1 MPKELSNRQK
11 TVLFS
16 IIENFIKEKKP
27 ISSSEILK
35 KSNLKVSSATVR
47 NDMQKLQHLNL
58 IFQPHSSAGRIP
70 TDKALRLYF
79 EAIKESFLVKGKNIE
94 LPQDY
99 KFYDINIMFDKFSKM
114 LSELTNSF
122 IILEFPDSRYIY
134 VTRAVVSDLTNDFY
148 QITLMTNL
156 GLSITRT
163 VEKYGFPSEKELE
176 KILNEGLIGK
186 SMHEIINIIKTKRI
200 EGEQDFRLINLY
212 NLIFLLAEEFFRNKF
227 IVNGL
232 ARVISSGYFNPK
244 EILFLSKLV
253 EDDKL
258 KVQLLSINPFDV
270 EIKATIGGEFKIQ
283 ELKNFVMIET
293 SYCHNANPLGK
304 IALLTFKYSDYRR
317 IYSVLN
323 EYTSRLSKII
333 SKNL

>member
-1 MPKELSNRQK
+1 MPKELSSRQK
-11 TVLFS
+11 AVLFS

-35 KSNLKVSSATVR
+35 KSNLNVSSATIR

-70 TDKALRLYF
+70 TDNALRLYF
-79 EAIKESFLVKGKNIE
+79 EAIKESFSVKSKNIE

-99 KFYDINIMFDKFSKM
+99 KFYDINIMFDKFSKI
-114 LSELTNSF
+114 LSELTNSLV
-122 IILEFPDSRYIY
+122 ILELPDSRYIY
-134 VTRAVVSDLTNDFY
+134 ITRAVVSDLTNDFY

-163 VEKYGFPSEKELE
+163 VEKYGFPSPKELE

-200 EGEQDFRLINLY
+200 EKEQDIRLVNLY

-232 ARVISSGYFNPK
+232 ARVISSGYFNTK
-244 EILFLSKLV
+244 ELLFLSKIV
-253 EDDKL
+253 EEDKI
-258 KVQLLSINPFDV
+258 KVQLLSMKPFDV
-270 EIKATIGGEFKIQ
+270 EIKATIGSEFKIV
-283 ELKNFVMIET
+283 ELKNFVLIET
-293 SYCHNANPLGK
+293 SYCHNVNPLGK
-304 IALLTFKYSDYRR
+304 IALLTFKYSDYRQ
-317 IYSVLN
+317 IYSILK

>member
-35 KSNLKVSSATVR
+35 KSNLNVSSATVR

-79 EAIKESFLVKGKNIE
+79 EAIKESFSVKGKNIE

-163 VEKYGFPSEKELE
+163 VEKYGFPSAKELE

-200 EGEQDFRLINLY
+200 EAEQDFRLINLY

-270 EIKATIGGEFKIQ
+270 EIKATIGGEFEIQ

>member
-11 TVLFS
+11 MVLFS
-16 IIENFIKEKKP
+16 IIENFIEEKKP

-35 KSNLKVSSATVR
+35 KSSLKVSSATIR
-47 NDMQKLQHLNL
+47 NDMQKLQHLGL

-79 EAIKESFLVKGKNIE
+79 EAIKESFSVKSKNIE
-94 LPQDY
+94 LPQEY
-99 KFYDINIMFDKFSKM
+99 KFYDINIMFDRFSKM
-114 LSELTNSF
+114 LSELSNSLV
-122 IILEFPDSRYIY
+122 ILELPDSRYIFI
-134 VTRAVVSDLTNDFY
+134 TRVVVSDLTNDFY

-163 VEKYGFPSEKELE
+163 VEKYGFPSSKELE
-176 KILNEGLIGK
+176 KILNEGLVGK
-186 SMHEIINIIKTKRI
+186 SMHEIINIIKIKSINEKDIRVM
-200 EGEQDFRLINLY
+200 NLY

-232 ARVISSGYFNPK
+232 ARIISSGYFNTK
-244 EILFLSKLV
+244 EILFLSKIV
-253 EDDKL
+253 EEDKM
-258 KVQLLSINPFDV
+258 KVQLLSLKPFNV
-270 EIKATIGGEFKIQ
+270 EIKTVIGNEFEIP
-283 ELKNFVMIET
+283 ELKNFVMFET

-304 IALLTFKYSDYRR
+304 VVLLTFKYSDYRK

>member
-1 MPKELSNRQK
+1 
-11 TVLFS
+11 
-16 IIENFIKEKKP
+16 
-27 ISSSEILK
+27 
-35 KSNLKVSSATVR
+35 
-47 NDMQKLQHLNL
+47 
-58 IFQPHSSAGRIP
+58 
-70 TDKALRLYF
+70 
-79 EAIKESFLVKGKNIE
+79 VKGKNIE

-200 EGEQDFRLINLY
+200 EGEQDF
-212 NLIFLLAEEFFRNKF
+212 
-227 IVNGL
+227 
-232 ARVISSGYFNPK
+232 
-244 EILFLSKLV
+244 
-253 EDDKL
+253 
-258 KVQLLSINPFDV
+258 
-270 EIKATIGGEFKIQ
+270 
-283 ELKNFVMIET
+283 

>member
-11 TVLFS
+11 KVLFS

-35 KSNLKVSSATVR
+35 KSNLSVSSATIR
-47 NDMQKLQHLNL
+47 NDMQKLQHLDL

-79 EAIKESFLVKGKNIE
+79 EAIKESFSVKSKNIE

-114 LSELTNSF
+114 LSELTNSLV
-122 IILEFPDSRYIY
+122 ILELPDSRYIY
-134 VTRAVVSDLTNDFY
+134 ITRAVVSDLTNDFY

-163 VEKYGFPSEKELE
+163 VEKFGFPSPKELE
-176 KILNEGLIGK
+176 KILNNGLIGK
-186 SMHEIINIIKTKRI
+186 SMHEIINIIKSKSI
-200 EGEQDFRLINLY
+200 EKEQDIRLMNLY
-212 NLIFLLAEEFFRNKF
+212 NLVFLLAEEFFRNKF

-232 ARVISSGYFNPK
+232 AKVISSGYFNTK
-244 EILFLSKLV
+244 EIVFLSKVV
-253 EDDKL
+253 EEDKM
-258 KVQLLSINPFDV
+258 KVQLLSLKPFDI
-270 EIKATIGGEFKIQ
+270 EIKTTIGNEFGIN
-283 ELKNFVMIET
+283 ELRNFIMIET

-304 IALLTFKYSDYRR
+304 VALLTFKYSNYKR
-317 IYSVLN
+317 IYTILN